1 MIDFAGKAV
10 LVTGGTSGIGLA
22 LAQAFLRGGA
32 TVAVCARSRERL
44 DEFAAAHPQ
53 ALVVPTDVTDPASQA
68 ALLDRVQARLG
79 GLDILVSN
87 AGVLVERDF
96 MRDPADAVGIGAEI
110 ALNLTA
116 PIQLTAC
123 ALARFPRLEAV
134 VFVTSGYALVAPRRA
149 PTYGAAKAGL
159 RAFAK
164 ALRRQAGGRRPHVLE
179 VLPPVVDTP
188 ATAHRQ
194 VRKVSAQHV
203 AEATLEA
210 LSSGRDELLIGQV
223 RLLPAL
229 LRVAPRIVE
238 KVVAER

>member
-1 MIDFAGKAV
+1 MKDFAGQVV
-10 LVTGGTSGIGLA
+10 LITGGTSGIGLA
-22 LAQAFLRGGA
+22 LAQAFLLSKA
-32 TVAVCARSRERL
+32 KVAVCARSRARL
-44 DEFAAAHPQ
+44 DAFAAAHPQ
-53 ALVVPTDVTDPASQA
+53 ALAIQSDVTDAASQA
-68 ALLDRVQARLG
+68 VLLDTVHATLG
-79 GLDILVSN
+79 RLDILVSN

-96 MRDPADAVGIGAEI
+96 MREAPNAAAISAEI

-116 PIQLTAC
+116 PIQLTAA
-123 ALARFPRLEAV
+123 ALARFPKLAAI
-134 VFVTSGYALVAPRRA
+134 VFVSSGYALVAPRSA

-164 ALRRQAGGRRPHVLE
+164 ALRRQAGERRLQVLE

-194 VRKVSAQHV
+194 VRKVSAQGV
-203 AEATLEA
+203 ADATLQA
-210 LSSGRDELLIGQV
+210 LSAGRDELLIGTV

-238 KVVAER
+238 RVVAGM

>member
-1 MIDFAGKAV
+1 MSEFAGKAV

-22 LAQAFLRGGA
+22 LAEAFLREQA
-32 TVAVCARSRERL
+32 NVAVCARSRERL
-44 DEFAAAHPQ
+44 DAFAAVHPH
-53 ALVVPTDVTDPASQA
+53 ALAVASDVTDPGAQT
-68 ALLDRVQARLG
+68 ALLDRVQQRLG

-87 AGVLVERDF
+87 AGVLVARDF
-96 MRDPADAVGIGAEI
+96 MRDAPDPVAIAAEI

-116 PIQLTAC
+116 PIQLTAA
-123 ALARFPRLEAV
+123 ALARFPQLEAV
-134 VFVTSGYALVAPRRA
+134 VFVTSGYALVAPRHA

-164 ALRRQAGGRRPHVLE
+164 ALRHQTDGRRLHVLE

-194 VRKVSAQHV
+194 VRKVSAQLV
-203 AEATLEA
+203 ANATLKA
-210 LSSGRDELLIGQV
+210 LSSGREELLIGEV

-238 KVVAER
+238 KVVAGR